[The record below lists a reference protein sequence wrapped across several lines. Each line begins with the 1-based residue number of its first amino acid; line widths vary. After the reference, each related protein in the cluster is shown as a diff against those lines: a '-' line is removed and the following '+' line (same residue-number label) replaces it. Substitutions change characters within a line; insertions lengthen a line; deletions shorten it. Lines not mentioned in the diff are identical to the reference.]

1 MSSAYLQTDTVVS
14 AALFLRRI
22 LKTLYD
28 GSKMG
33 STKEIWLSEG
43 GGVNTASDW
52 GCLKIWGWL
61 WCFCRIWDGMV
72 EANIRVHRWILISR
86 VRDMDAAEARFVFC

>member
-1 MSSAYLQTDTVVS
+1 
-14 AALFLRRI
+14 
-22 LKTLYD
+22 
-28 GSKMG
+28 MG

-86 VRDMDAAEARFVFC
+86 VRDVDAAEARFFVNALSGLFLFLRPETGIS